1 MAESPFDP
9 FSQSDQVNAEHALA
23 AARAGDGV
31 TCPYPG
37 VTVVAGN
44 AGVREVLAD
53 IDTFSNAYNFNLER
67 GPAPDG
73 PDPMNT
79 VIARSDPPFHT
90 EIRRFLRRWFE
101 PARLRKLEPE
111 VREIVKEAVAEIPD
125 RGQADLVHYLGRVIP
140 ARTVYTIIGIPTED
154 WDRLEALADELNANL
169 PAQSPGLIGQI
180 TEIFAGVLQ
189 RRRESGERHDDV
201 IDGLVHPGE
210 SLSFDDNVAAGH
222 LLQLLVAG
230 ADTTTSL
237 IGNVLYRLLDEP
249 TRWDRVVAD
258 PSLAAAAV
266 EESLRRDS
274 PLPYT
279 LRTAVTDTQLAS
291 CPVAPRDRIV
301 LSLQSANWDEH
312 VWGDSALDFNL
323 DRVRAAAHLAF
334 GSGIHACLGAPIA
347 RIEARVTIE
356 VLAERFPRLRLSDGY
371 KLEYM
376 PVSQMRMPRSLL
388 VDVNPPA
395 ADESAFQPARL
406 EVDRDRCEGHGLCE
420 GAAAD
425 LMHLDDDGVL
435 VIDQAD
441 VPAHLSGVAAEAVQV
456 CPVAAL
462 RLR

>member
-1 MAESPFDP
+1 MVESPFDP
-9 FSQSDQVNAEHALA
+9 FSLSDQINAEQALA

-31 TCPYPG
+31 TCPYSG

-44 AGVREVLAD
+44 ARVREVLAD
-53 IDTFSNAYNFNLER
+53 IDTFSNEYNFDLER
-67 GPAPDG
+67 GPAPDE
-73 PDPMNT
+73 PDAMNT

-101 PARLRKLEPE
+101 PARLRKLEPR
-111 VREIVKEAVAEIPD
+111 VREIIKEAVGEIPD
-125 RGQADLVHYLGRVIP
+125 RGQADLIHFVGRVIP
-140 ARTVYTIIGIPTED
+140 ARIVYTIIGIPTED
-154 WDRLEALADELNANL
+154 WDRLEALADKLNANL
-169 PAQSPGLIGQI
+169 PARSPELIGQI
-180 TEIFAGVLQ
+180 SEIFVGVLQ

-210 SLSFDDNVAAGH
+210 SLSFDDDVAARH

-237 IGNVLYRLLDEP
+237 IGNVLYRLLEEP

-274 PLPYT
+274 PLQFT
-279 LRTAVTDTQLAS
+279 LRTTVTDNRLAG
-291 CPVAPRDRIV
+291 CPVAPKDRIV

-312 VWGDSALDFNL
+312 AWGDSALDFDL
-323 DRVRAAAHLAF
+323 DRVGAAAHLAF
-334 GSGIHACLGAPIA
+334 GSGIHTCLGAPIA

-356 VLAERFPRLRLSDGY
+356 VLAGRFPRLRLSDGY
-371 KLEYM
+371 TLEYL
-376 PVSQMRMPRSLL
+376 PVPQMRMPRSLL
-388 VDVNPPA
+388 VDVDPPA
-395 ADESAFQPARL
+395 ADEPAFQLTRL

-425 LMHLDDDGVL
+425 LVHLDDDGAL

-441 VPAHLSGVAAEAVQV
+441 VPAHLSDAAAQAVQV

>member
-1 MAESPFDP
+1 MTESPFDP
-9 FSQSDQVNAEHALA
+9 FSQSDQINAEQTLA
-23 AARAGDGV
+23 AARAGGGV

-37 VTVVAGN
+37 VTVVAH
-44 AGVREVLAD
+44 AAAVRDVLAD
-53 IDTFSNAYNFNLER
+53 IDTFSNEYNFNLDR
-67 GPAPDG
+67 GPAPDK

-79 VIARSDPPFHT
+79 IIARSDPPVHT

-101 PARLRKLEPE
+101 PARLRKLEPR

-125 RGQADLVHYLGRVIP
+125 RGQAELIHHIGRVIP
-140 ARTVYTIIGIPTED
+140 GRTVYTIIGIPTED
-154 WDRLEALADELNANL
+154 WDELQALSDELNANL
-169 PAQSPGLIGQI
+169 PAQSPALIGQI
-180 TEIFAGVLQ
+180 VEIFVGVLQ

-201 IDGLVHPGE
+201 IDGLLHPGE
-210 SLSFDDNVAAGH
+210 GLSFDENVAAGH

-237 IGNVLYRLLDEP
+237 IGNVLYRLLEEP

-279 LRTAVTDTQLAS
+279 LRTVVTDTQLAG
-291 CPVAPRDRIV
+291 CPVAPKDRIV
-301 LSLQSANWDEH
+301 LSLQSANWDERA
-312 VWGDSALDFNL
+312 WGDSALDFNL
-323 DRVRAAAHLAF
+323 DRVGAAAHLAF
-334 GSGIHACLGAPIA
+334 GSGIHTCLGAPIA

-356 VLAERFPRLRLSDGY
+356 VLAERFPCLRLSDSY
-371 KLEYM
+371 TLDYL
-376 PVSQMRMPRSLL
+376 PVAQMRMLRSLL

-395 ADESAFQPARL
+395 SDRSASRPTRL

-425 LMHLDDDGVL
+425 LVHLDDDDVL

-441 VPAHLSGVAAEAVQV
+441 VPPHLSGAAAQAVQV

>member
-1 MAESPFDP
+1 MTESPFDP
-9 FSQSDQVNAEHALA
+9 FSLSDQVNAEHALA
-23 AARAGDGV
+23 AARTGNGV

-44 AGVREVLAD
+44 AEVREVLAD
-53 IDTFSNAYNFNLER
+53 IDRFSNAYNFNLER
-67 GPAPDG
+67 GPAPDE

-111 VREIVKEAVAEIPD
+111 VREIVKKAAAEIPD
-125 RGQADLVHYLGRVIP
+125 HGQADLIHHLARVIP

-154 WDRLEALADELNANL
+154 WDRLEALADKLNANL
-169 PAQSPGLIGQI
+169 PAPSPALIGQI
-180 TEIFAGVLQ
+180 VAIFAEVLQ
-189 RRRESGERHDDV
+189 RRRESGERRDDV

-210 SLSFDDNVAAGH
+210 SLSFDENVAAGH

-237 IGNVLYRLLDEP
+237 IGNVLYRLLEEP
-249 TRWDRVVAD
+249 TRWDRIVAD

-279 LRTAVTDTQLAS
+279 LRTAVTDTQLAG

-312 VWGDSALDFNL
+312 LWGDSALDFNL
-323 DRVRAAAHLAF
+323 DRQGAAAHLAF
-334 GSGIHACLGAPIA
+334 GSGIHTCLGAPIA

-371 KLEYM
+371 TLEYM
-376 PVSQMRMPRSLL
+376 PVAQMRMPRSLL
-388 VDVNPPA
+388 VDVNQPA
-395 ADESAFQPARL
+395 VHEQAFQPTRL

-420 GAAAD
+420 ASAAD
-425 LMHLDDDGVL
+425 LVHLDDDGVL
-435 VIDQAD
+435 VIDQPD
-441 VPAHLSGVAAEAVQV
+441 VPAHLKGAAAQAVQV

-462 RLR
+462 QLR